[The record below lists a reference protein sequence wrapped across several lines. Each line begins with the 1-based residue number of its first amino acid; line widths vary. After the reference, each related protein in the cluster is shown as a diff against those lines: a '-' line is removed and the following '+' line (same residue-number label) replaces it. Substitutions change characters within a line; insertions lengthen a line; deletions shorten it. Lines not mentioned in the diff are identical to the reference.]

1 VYNASKMF
9 TREMERLS
17 TIEDLHAHA
26 NLKGALFKRKLL
38 DTDRVSGLTC
48 FGLAGITYAFF
59 PYVA

>member
-1 VYNASKMF
+1 MF